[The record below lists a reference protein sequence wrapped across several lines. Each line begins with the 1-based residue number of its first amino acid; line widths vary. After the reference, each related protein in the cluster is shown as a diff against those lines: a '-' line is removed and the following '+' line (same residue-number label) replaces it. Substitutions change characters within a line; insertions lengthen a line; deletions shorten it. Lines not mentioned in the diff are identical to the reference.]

1 MSPLTYEAVVGQI
14 LVVKR
19 TTFGC
24 DVLMDPF
31 AGLMPNVCV
40 SVQKAWSRLCVQLT
54 FNTDFCALIN
64 SLIYYVNDLRLAQ
77 IDLFIY
83 F

>member
-1 MSPLTYEAVVGQI
+1 MVSPLTDEAVVDQI

-40 SVQKAWSRLCVQLT
+40 SVQKAWM
-54 FNTDFCALIN
+54 
-64 SLIYYVNDLRLAQ
+64 
-77 IDLFIY
+77 
-83 F
+83 